1 MSVATVTEM
10 SKQTV
15 EVKFEGEQLGNYTD
29 KYATYTLYSVVPG
42 DLYVVHVDEGDES
55 WLETNSQQGL
65 SKWMVATFFPQL
77 AQACGVALVLPHDKC
92 PRANPLLVRWATGRV
107 GRA

>member
-10 SKQTV
+10 SQQTV
-15 EVKFEGEQLGNYTD
+15 EVKFEGEEVGSYTD
-29 KYATYTLYSVVPG
+29 KNTTYTLYSLPG
-42 DLYVVHVDEGDES
+42 ELYVVHVDDGDES

-65 SKWMVATFFPQL
+65 SEGMLGAFFPQL
-77 AQACGVALVLPHDKC
+77 AQACGVGRGLPHDKC
-92 PRANPLLVRWATGRV
+92 RGANPLLVRWATERV